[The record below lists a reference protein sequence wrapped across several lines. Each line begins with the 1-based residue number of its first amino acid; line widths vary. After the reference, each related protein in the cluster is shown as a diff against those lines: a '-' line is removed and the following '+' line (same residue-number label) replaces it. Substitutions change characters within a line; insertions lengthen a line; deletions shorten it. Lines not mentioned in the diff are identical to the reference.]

1 MLHKDREIF
10 EDILL
15 RVSSEYD
22 IDAAIIEKDYYVTLL
37 LKNIAGLVPDIIFKG
52 GTSLSKCY
60 RLIERFSEDIDLSIF
75 EEVKPPESK
84 RRRLKEG
91 ILKAIE
97 TSELTLEN
105 SGDIRSRRDF
115 NRYIIAYPSVFTS
128 SAVKSKL
135 IVETAVFT
143 GIYPTEVKDVGN
155 YIFDFLSKN
164 NALGFVDTDT
174 IRPFPIKVQ
183 KPERTFVDKV
193 FALCDYHLVASHEQ
207 HSRHIYDIYRLFG
220 TIKIDGSLKEL
231 IEKVRNE
238 RKLLQMCPSAQ
249 DSVDINALLEEIIE
263 KEMYKADYNN
273 TTYRLLFKKVTYD
286 EAIETLKKISN
297 LKLF

>member
-1 MLHKDREIF
+1 MLHKNREIF

-15 RVSSEYD
+15 RVSSEYG

-97 TSELTLEN
+97 LSELILEN
-105 SGDIRSRRDF
+105 KDDIRSRRDF
-115 NRYIIAYPSVFTS
+115 NRYVIAYPSVFTS

-155 YIFDFLSKN
+155 YIFDFLRKN

-193 FALCDYHLVASHEQ
+193 FALCDYHLSGNHEQ
-207 HSRHIYDIYRLFG
+207 HSRHIYDVYQLFG

-231 IEKVRNE
+231 IEKVRKE
-238 RKLLQMCPSAQ
+238 RKSLQMCHSAQ
-249 DSVDINALLEEIIE
+249 DNVDINALLEEIIE
-263 KEMYKADYNN
+263 KEPYKADYNN

-286 EAIETLKKISN
+286 EAIETLKEISN

>member
-1 MLHKDREIF
+1 MLHKNREIF

-15 RVSSEYD
+15 KVSAEYG

-37 LKNIAGLVPDIIFKG
+37 LKNIAGLVPDIIFKE

-75 EEVKPPESK
+75 EEVKLPESK
-84 RRRLKEG
+84 RRRLKDG

-97 TSELTLEN
+97 ASELTLEN
-105 SGDIRSRRDF
+105 KDDIRSRRDF
-115 NRYIIAYPSVFTS
+115 NRYVIAYPSVFTS

-143 GIYPTEVKDVGN
+143 GIYPTEIKDVGN

-164 NALGFVDTDT
+164 NALDFVDTDT

-193 FALCDYHLVASHEQ
+193 FALCDYHLAGSHEQ

-220 TIKIDGSLKEL
+220 TIIIDGSLKEL
-231 IEKVRNE
+231 IEKVRKE

-249 DSVDINALLEEIIE
+249 DGVDINALLEEIVE
-263 KEMYKADYNN
+263 KEPYKADYNN
-273 TTYRLLFKKVTYD
+273 TTYRLMFKKAPYD
-286 EAIETLKKISN
+286 EVIKMLKKISE
-297 LKLF
+297 LRLF